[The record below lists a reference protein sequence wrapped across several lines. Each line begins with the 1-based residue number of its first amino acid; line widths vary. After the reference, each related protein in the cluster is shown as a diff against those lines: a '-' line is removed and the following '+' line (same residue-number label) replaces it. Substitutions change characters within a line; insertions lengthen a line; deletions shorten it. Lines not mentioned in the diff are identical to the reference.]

1 MVIENTN
8 NASDPLV
15 VKHAGS
21 PILSLSID
29 GTLTNS
35 HVQTIESDLAT
46 EISDRTTAISAEQT
60 ARSTADAN
68 LQSQITQEI
77 SDRTSAVAAVQSQ
90 LTQEIADREQ
100 DVIDET
106 NARTAAIDS
115 LTSDLDDLTAQVE
128 ASNAAQQGEIDTLEV
143 RSDDLEEKTQ
153 LLTADSETSTFSGKV
168 AWGVEKF
175 FCIKARAEETLT
187 DVATMTKALDM
198 SHLYSINGVASDKIA
213 TYQVIVQDKTGSS
226 VQSPYFSAQLVVG
239 SDGPVLIP
247 ITSFK
252 INSSSFDHSTS
263 ELTLNFSENIS
274 KNLVITWT
282 LLS

>member
-1 MVIENTN
+1 VVIENTN

-106 NARTAAIDS
+106 NARTTAIDS

-187 DVATMTKALDM
+187 DVATMTN
-198 SHLYSINGVASDKIA
+198 LYSINGVASDKIA
-213 TYQVIVQDKTGSS
+213 TYQVIVQDKTGS

-274 KNLVITWT
+274 KSLVITWT